1 MLDGKT
7 FGVQM
12 VQHTKLSVK
21 FTSHLIINCLVML
34 LFQQKWAHGLPMF
47 ISEST
52 LKGEFT
58 NFWSVR
64 CKCPPYRE
72 VHHIGSKDFSFRA
85 RITFIICYAF
95 TNKREGSQ
103 VAVDFWCIIMDF
115 HDLGRFWKKKQG
127 RRSCTPNGTKIREF
141 FL

>member
-1 MLDGKT
+1 MLDWKT

-52 LKGEFT
+52 LKGEY
-58 NFWSVR
+58 
-64 CKCPPYRE
+64 KCPPYRE
-72 VHHIGSKDFSFRA
+72 VHHMGSKNFFSGAHNVHHMLCIYQQKRGVSSSSRVLMHNHGFSRFRT
-85 RITFIICYAF
+85 I
-95 TNKREGSQ
+95 
-103 VAVDFWCIIMDF
+103 
-115 HDLGRFWKKKQG
+115 LKKKRG
-127 RRSCTPNGTKIREF
+127 RRSCTPNGAKIREL